1 MRYTSAL
8 TVDVPLIENCLR
20 SNLSLTCLLK
30 EFRVN
35 PSITLAKCEV
45 RVIGLKS
52 FSTDFGGLHLGKGC
66 TIESL
71 IWTGKNP
78 CSKDEL

>member
-1 MRYTSAL
+1 MDLPL
-8 TVDVPLIENCLR
+8 TENCLG
-20 SNLSLTCLLK
+20 SNFSLACLLK

-35 PSITLAKCEV
+35 PSITFAKCEV

-52 FSTDFGGLHLGKGC
+52 SSTDFGGLHLGKGC
-66 TIESL
+66 TIDSL
-71 IWTGKNP
+71 IWTGTTP